1 MSAALRALL
10 FCLSFCLLVTAADSA
25 RAQNA
30 TRIEKKPVTAGSK
43 RTTPISV
50 VHGNLD
56 ALGTRL
62 VFHLKD
68 AVNTSSL
75 FRLTD
80 ADEKKIQLL
89 VTTKEEFPS
98 RPTIGSI
105 YSVIWI
111 FSAGSDVLTHYLDN
125 EVGVVTPE
133 TVNEVAEALAART
146 DVVASGYLYL
156 FE

>member
-1 MSAALRALL
+1 MSAATRVLIFSLSVCFALFVAESGL
-10 FCLSFCLLVTAADSA
+10 
-25 RAQNA
+25 AQNA
-30 TRIEKKPVTAGSK
+30 TRIAKKPVTASGK

-56 ALGTRL
+56 ALGTRF

-68 AVNTSSL
+68 AVNKSSL

-80 ADEKKIQLL
+80 GDEKKIQLL

-125 EVGVVTPE
+125 EVGVITPE
-133 TVNEVAEALAART
+133 TVSEVAEALAART